1 MRKIIFSTFLFLVL
15 LIVSCSDYREDRDR
29 FMTTYKEILI
39 VREMFTDTA
48 KANAEVKKIFNKN
61 NYTEKVFFEEWKE
74 YTGNPQEFIIMMDT
88 IRERAQKEI
97 IKSRQQQNKSENID
111 SRFRMKDSVS
121 KE

>member
-1 MRKIIFSTFLFLVL
+1 
-15 LIVSCSDYREDRDR
+15 
-29 FMTTYKEILI
+29 MTTYKEILI